1 MTNRPARHFTR
12 GSFSGSSDEPL
23 CADDEPVSGG
33 SSSKV
38 SSSQKMKFPRVKRPA
53 GLFCLLAP
61 YYIKSGLV
69 RSVLYVLKK
78 RENRDGSAAFP
89 PDCIGTPVLSEVFSS
104 GRLLL
109 GALVSLRSVSSGS
122 ASGVEMQPTHPVT
135 CGQPHE
141 KL

>member
-1 MTNRPARHFTR
+1 M
-12 GSFSGSSDEPL
+12 PL
-23 CADDEPVSGG
+23 
-33 SSSKV
+33 
-38 SSSQKMKFPRVKRPA
+38 
-53 GLFCLLAP
+53 
-61 YYIKSGLV
+61 KSGKTGMGRL
-69 RSVLYVLKK
+69 R
-78 RENRDGSAAFP
+78 FP